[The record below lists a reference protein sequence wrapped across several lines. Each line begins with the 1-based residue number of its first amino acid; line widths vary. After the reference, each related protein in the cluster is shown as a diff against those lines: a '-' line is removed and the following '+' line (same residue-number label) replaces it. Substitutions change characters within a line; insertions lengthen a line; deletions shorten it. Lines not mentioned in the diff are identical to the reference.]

1 MFVDFNEEDELAK
14 KYDLSTTEG
23 QLVLLF
29 GPGLGFYPDPNSL
42 TDVARFLEARLA
54 KKGSTI
60 DDCDVYTIY
69 PEIIRILREASQLSI
84 VNKGE

>member
-1 MFVDFNEEDELAK
+1 MFLDFSEEDELAK

-29 GPGLGFYPDPNSL
+29 GPGLGFYPDPKSL
-42 TDVARFLEARLA
+42 ADVARFLEARLA

>member
-1 MFVDFNEEDELAK
+1 MFLDFSEEDELAK

-29 GPGLGFYPDPNSL
+29 GPGLGFYPDPSSL